1 MAMPTFLFPE
11 SNFMS
16 LASSRPVYRHGQT
29 RRLIH
34 PASIAIVG
42 ASANPASFGAR
53 TVGNLHSYAGPIH
66 LINAKYQEIDG
77 RPCFASLSALPEVPD
92 CVFVAV
98 PRDAVKPVIEECVRL
113 GVGGVV
119 IFASGL
125 GESSNPENQAI
136 QRDIVEMTR
145 NTGTR
150 LLGPNCLG
158 MMNAVN
164 GALGTFTHIPVSLRL
179 EGCRSVGLISQSG
192 ALGVGMAQA
201 VERGVS
207 FSHVL
212 TSGNGCDVDAADQI
226 AYLAEDPDCDAIAC
240 VFEGVTDPGRL
251 IEAGEIARLAG
262 KAVVVYKIGT
272 SESGAEAALSHT
284 GALAGSAA
292 GYNALFE
299 RAGFVV
305 VDQYEHLLE
314 TACFFAKAPPA
325 KAEGVAVL
333 TPSGGA
339 GIMAADQAEVFNVSL
354 PQPGPALRAV
364 LESHIPEFGSSRN
377 PCDVT
382 AQILNNPA
390 SFPACA
396 EAFLLEANIGAIV
409 TPYPTAIQASAQ
421 RNINLGNQVRAHG
434 KMACVFE
441 LTGWQEGPGVRDM
454 EMSPNLA
461 VFRSTASCF
470 STLAAWHHWSR
481 QLARPEA
488 GSLPALATAQVLAVR
503 AALEAAGTERT
514 LSEGPSRRVLEACGV
529 PVVNN
534 RLVNSADAAMEAAS
548 EFGYP
553 VALKVETPDLP
564 HKTDAGVLRLNLKDA
579 GAVREAYAAILANA
593 LKATTAE
600 RINGVLVQ
608 PMIPP
613 GVEIMVG
620 ARVDPLF
627 GPMLVVGMGGIMVEL
642 LRDTVASL
650 APVDTA
656 AAHALLRRLRGYK
669 LLQGFRGS
677 APVDV
682 DALADAISR
691 ISQLIHGER
700 EHIAE
705 IDVNP
710 LICSAK
716 RVVAVDGLVVRA

>member
-1 MAMPTFLFPE
+1 MPPV
-11 SNFMS
+11 
-16 LASSRPVYRHGQT
+16 SSRPVYRREQT
-29 RRLIH
+29 RRLIA

-53 TVGNLHSYAGPIH
+53 TLGNLHSFGGPIH
-66 LINAKYQEIDG
+66 LINGKYKEIDG
-77 RPCFASLSALPEVPD
+77 RACHASLSDLPEVPD
-92 CVFVAV
+92 CAFVAV
-98 PRDAVKPVIEECVRL
+98 PRDGVKAVVEECVRL

-125 GESSNPENQAI
+125 GESSNPAHQAL
-136 QRDIVEMTR
+136 QRDIVELTR
-145 NTGTR
+145 HTGTR

-164 GALGTFTHIPVSLRL
+164 GALGTFTHIPVRLRI
-179 EGCRSVGLISQSG
+179 EGCRSIGLISQSG

-251 IEAGEIARLAG
+251 IEAGEIARRAG

-314 TACFFAKAPPA
+314 AAAFFAKAPPA
-325 KAEGVAVL
+325 KADGVAVL

-339 GIMAADQAEVFNVSL
+339 GIMAADQAEVFGVEL

-396 EAFLLEANIGAIV
+396 EAFLQEAHIGAIV
-409 TPYPTAIQASAQ
+409 TPYTTAIQASAQ
-421 RNINLGNQVRAHG
+421 RNIDLGRQVRAHG
-434 KMACVFE
+434 KMACIFE
-441 LTGWQEGPGVRDM
+441 LTGWMEGPGVRDM
-454 EMSPNLA
+454 EMSPDLA

-470 STLAAWHHWSR
+470 RTLSAWHQWSR
-481 QLARPEA
+481 RQAQPADA
-488 GSLPALATAQVLAVR
+488 GEPPALTPAQRQGVE
-503 AALEAAGTERT
+503 AALQAAGAERT
-514 LSEGPSRRVLEACGV
+514 LPEGPSRRVLEACGV

-534 RLVNSADAAMEAAS
+534 QLVNSAEGAVAAAGVL
-548 EFGYP
+548 GYP

-564 HKTDAGVLRLNLKDA
+564 HKTDAGVLRLNLKDEA
-579 GAVREAYAAILANA
+579 AVREAYAAIMANA

-627 GPMLVVGMGGIMVEL
+627 GPMVVVGMGGILVEL
-642 LRDTVASL
+642 LK
-650 APVDTA
+650 DTA
-656 AAHALLRRLRGYK
+656 AALAPVSPAAAHELLRRLRGYR

-677 APVDV
+677 APADV
-682 DALADAISR
+682 EALAEAVSR
-691 ISQLIHGER
+691 ISLLIHGER
-700 EHIAE
+700 ERIAE

-710 LICSAK
+710 IICGAT